1 VERPSQLDFL
11 VNCGDVSV
19 QGYLVAHPSDA
30 SEIMDMVART
40 RTRLAALLE
49 AARLS
54 RSDRLE
60 ETGGAVA
67 FLRRRR

>member
-1 VERPSQLDFL
+1 M
-11 VNCGDVSV
+11 V
-19 QGYLVAHPSDA
+19 Q
-30 SEIMDMVART
+30 RT
-40 RTRLAALLE
+40 RSRLAALLE

-60 ETGGAVA
+60 ETGGAVS